1 MIRLPLWIHL
11 IGLFLFSISAVNAQ
25 VVKGE
30 GEVKTDVRE
39 LTGFTGIIAQGRFEL
54 ALVQGGP
61 EGVRIESNENLLE
74 FFQTRI
80 EDSMLYISMTAD
92 IRKYSTLKVTV
103 SVKEL
108 KKIYLLNEIS
118 LVSDRVIHFETLEL
132 FSGGMSRIDLEL
144 YASKLTLQLTDG
156 TFASLKG
163 FAEGMQAEIHDET
176 ELNAFELQV
185 NKASILSS
193 GFTEIMVHVKKEL
206 RLMVSGSSNV
216 YYMGEPSIKERI
228 FSSNGFIV
236 KRKSD

>member
-1 MIRLPLWIHL
+1 MTRLPLWIHL
-11 IGLFLFSISAVNAQ
+11 IGLFLFSFSAVNAQ

-39 LTGFTGIIAQGRFEL
+39 LSGFTGIIAQGRFEL
-54 ALVQGGP
+54 TLVQGGP

-80 EDSMLYISMTAD
+80 EDSILYISMTAD
-92 IRKYSTLKVTV
+92 IRKYNALNVTV
-103 SVKEL
+103 SIKEL

-118 LVSDRVIHFETLEL
+118 LLSNSVIHFEELEV
-132 FSGGMSRIDLEL
+132 FSGGMSRISLEL
-144 YASKLTLQLTDG
+144 YASKLNLQLADG
-156 TFASLKG
+156 TFASFKG
-163 FAEGMQAEIHDET
+163 FASNMQAEIHDET

-185 NKASILSS
+185 DKAFILSS
-193 GFTEIMVHVKKEL
+193 GLTEVMVNVKKEM

-216 YYMGEPSIKERI
+216 YYMGEPRIKERI

>member
-1 MIRLPLWIHL
+1 MTRLPLWIHL
-11 IGLFLFSISAVNAQ
+11 IGIFLFSFSVVNAQ
-25 VVKGE
+25 VIKGE

-39 LTGFTGIIAQGRFEL
+39 LTGFTGIIAQGKFEL
-54 ALVQGGP
+54 TLVQGGS

-80 EDSMLYISMTAD
+80 EDSILYISMTAD
-92 IRKYSTLKVTV
+92 IRKYNALNVTV
-103 SVKEL
+103 SIKEL

-118 LVSDRVIHFETLEL
+118 LVSNRVIHFEELEV
-132 FSGGMSRIDLEL
+132 FSGGMSRINLEL
-144 YASKLTLQLTDG
+144 YTSKLNLQLADG
-156 TFASLKG
+156 TFASIKG
-163 FAEGMQAEIHDET
+163 FAESMQAEIHDET

-185 NKASILSS
+185 NKAFILSS
-193 GFTEIMVHVKKEL
+193 GLTEVMVHVKKEL